1 MPTTINEQNARQI
14 RQPMDVLITMQVPD
28 DDITLSFSG
37 YTSTSKVSD
46 GRLTQPTWPMRR
58 LADLKGDGF
67 ALSGSYALYESL
79 TPSATN
85 GKLGVRGHV
94 GQVVSLTV
102 TGSQQ
107 MAGLTLLV
115 TGASAVT
122 YNGYSHEVTS
132 GRVSFLVGAT
142 TAVLTLTPASEETR
156 IEISEVQTGADITIT
171 NDNLISCIVSLRSD
185 LSPFDQTLPESE
197 LNIDAYFDEDVSEA
211 VAMIPD
217 DTPIYYRA
225 GYDSDMS
232 PLRSFYVAGQIT
244 WADNV
249 LSIHAVDAVHF
260 LDDIEIGAPITEE
273 DSDYIMN
280 ATFYLLDL
288 AGIECED
295 YTQIGWWSGAQRW
308 IIKEGTKARDFIAF
322 LNQCFNLTDGDNN
335 LYDGTGQL
343 QQELQYAYVD
353 AGVPTL
359 TTRSLDRGYH
369 SVYEH
374 DCADVK
380 RSIERLPGSVSAEY
394 LRITNLGMPYGGAYA
409 QKIGTATFI
418 KNVGTSLSFDK
429 YAYEWTIGLYL
440 GPNRDN
446 DIAKKLANKFGTFF
460 SFYNTC
466 MVVPANDS
474 GYWYTDTHS
483 TQVMTD
489 HGSVGKKLA
498 KGEIPQSKFGGYPP
512 NSGNSGNFS
521 AFVPWSQA
529 YHANWRYDNDP
540 AHQIRTAAQMWN
552 VLTAAGVIASDALT
566 IDLDIYGCAF
576 NLEADTYTNISD
588 EKGGVYTYG
597 ELPVIGRV
605 AARTAANTDTLIYPN
620 RMLSVGMYRSPVTGS
635 FTWKGD
641 PRMQPR
647 DIIHFHRLDGT
658 VEDVTIESIT
668 LKHEGGGTTAE
679 ITYRKGVI

>member
-1 MPTTINEQNARQI
+1 MPTTIDRENAKQI

-58 LADLKGDGF
+58 LADLQGDGF

-94 GQVVSLTV
+94 GQTVNLTV

-142 TAVLTLTPASEETR
+142 SAALTLTPASEEKR

-171 NDNLISCIVSLRSD
+171 NDNLISCTVSLRSD

-217 DTPIYYRA
+217 DTPIYYQA

-232 PLRSFYVAGQIT
+232 PLRSFYVAGQVT

-249 LSIHAVDAVHF
+249 LNIHAVDAVHF
-260 LDDIEIGAPITEE
+260 LDDVEVVAPITED
-273 DSDYIMN
+273 DSDYFLYSI
-280 ATFYLLDL
+280 FYLIDR
-288 AGIECED
+288 AGFAVENR
-295 YTQIGWWSGAQRW
+295 TSPVWWSKAQRW
-308 IIKEGTKARDFIAF
+308 IIKDGTKARDFIAF
-322 LNQCFNLTDGDNN
+322 LNQCFNLTDSDGN
-335 LYDGTGQL
+335 LYDGTGVLKDNL
-343 QQELQYAYVD
+343 QFAYTD
-353 AGVPTL
+353 AGIPRA
-359 TTRSLDRGYH
+359 TTSADWRH
-369 SVYEH
+369 THIVYEH

-380 RSIERLPGSVSAEY
+380 KNIERPTGTVSAEH
-394 LRITNLGMPYGGAYA
+394 LRIINPGDFGQISDSRT
-409 QKIGTATFI
+409 QKVGTATLI
-418 KNVGTSLSFDK
+418 KNVGTSLHFDK
-429 YAYEWTIGLYL
+429 YTFFRVIGLYL
-440 GPNRDN
+440 GENVDN
-446 DIAKKLANKFGTFF
+446 DVAQKMSAKYGLVWVQSKVMG
-460 SFYNTC
+460 
-466 MVVPANDS
+466 VVPVDS
-474 GYWYTDTHS
+474 I
-483 TQVMTD
+483 
-489 HGSVGKKLA
+489 GSYASSALPDIDNPRYIGSLLLN
-498 KGEIPQSKFGGYPP
+498 GEIPQSAFKNYKPEEGETTEY
-512 NSGNSGNFS
+512 S

-529 YHANWRYDNDP
+529 YAGWRYDNNP
-540 AHQIRTAAQMWN
+540 AHLIRTATQMWN
-552 VLTAAGVIASDALT
+552 VLTAAGVIASDAQT

-576 NLEADTYTNISD
+576 NLETDTYTNTID
-588 EKGGVYTYG
+588 EKGGMYVYG
-597 ELPVIGRV
+597 ELPVIGRI
-605 AARTAANTDTLIYPN
+605 AAKTAANTDTLIYPN

-658 VEDVTIESIT
+658 VEDVTIETIT
-668 LKHEGGGTTAE
+668 LKHAEGGTTAE
-679 ITYRKGVI
+679 ITYRKGVV

>member
-1 MPTTINEQNARQI
+1 MPTTIDRENAKQI

-37 YTSTSKVSD
+37 YTSTSKVAD

-58 LADLKGDGF
+58 LADLQGDGF

-94 GQVVSLTV
+94 GQTVNLTV

-115 TGASAVT
+115 TGAESVT

-142 TAVLTLTPASEETR
+142 SATLTLTPASEDTR
-156 IEISEVQTGADITIT
+156 IEISEVQTGADITI
-171 NDNLISCIVSLRSD
+171 NNHNLISCTVSLRSD

-217 DTPIYYRA
+217 DTPIYYQA

-232 PLRSFYVAGQIT
+232 PLRSFYVAGQVT

-260 LDDIEIGAPITEE
+260 LDDIEVVAPITETDSE
-273 DSDYIMN
+273 DVMD
-280 ATFYLLDL
+280 ATFYLLDR
-288 AGIECED
+288 AGFEAD
-295 YTQIGWWSGAQRW
+295 TSRAYADWWSRAQRW

-322 LNQCFNLTDGDNN
+322 LNQCFNLTDDDGN
-335 LYDGTGQL
+335 LYDGTGRL
-343 QQELQYAYVD
+343 KSELQYAYVD
-353 AGVPTL
+353 AGVPRV
-359 TTRSLDRGYH
+359 TTSVNWRHTHR
-369 SVYEH
+369 VYER
-374 DCADVK
+374 DCADIK
-380 RSIERLPGSVSAEY
+380 RNIERMPGSVSAEHT
-394 LRITNLGMPYGGAYA
+394 RITNPAMSVGDPYA
-409 QKIGTATFI
+409 QKVGSATFI

-429 YAYEWTIGLYL
+429 YTYFWLTGLYL
-440 GPNRDN
+440 GEKNDN
-446 DIAKKLANKFGTFF
+446 DVANKLRNKYGTVFGL
-460 SFYNTC
+460 YRV
-466 MVVPANDS
+466 MPVVPGCND
-474 GYWYTDTHS
+474 GYFG
-483 TQVMTD
+483 
-489 HGSVGKKLA
+489 GSCAYILSPKFVGSKIV
-498 KGEIPQSKFGGYPP
+498 KGEIPQSEYRNYRP
-512 NSGNSGNFS
+512 S
-521 AFVPWSQA
+521 ASDDINYSSFVPWSQS
-529 YHANWRYDNDP
+529 YDGWRYDNN
-540 AHQIRTAAQMWN
+540 ASHLIRTAAQMWN
-552 VLTAAGVIASDALT
+552 VLAAADIIASDTQT

-576 NLEADTYTNISD
+576 SLETDTYTNTID
-588 EKGGVYTYG
+588 EKGGAYTYG
-597 ELPVIGRV
+597 ELPVIGGM
-605 AARTAANTDTLIYPN
+605 AAKTATNTDTLIYPN
-620 RMLSVGMYRSPVTGS
+620 RMLSVGMYRSPITGS

-668 LKHEGGGTTAE
+668 LKHAEGGTTAE

>member
-58 LADLKGDGF
+58 LADLQGDGF

-94 GQVVSLTV
+94 GQTVNLTV

-115 TGASAVT
+115 TGAESVT

-142 TAVLTLTPASEETR
+142 SAALTLTPASEETR

-171 NDNLISCIVSLRSD
+171 NDNLISCTVSLRSD

-197 LNIDAYFDEDVSEA
+197 LNIDAYFDEDISEA

-217 DTPIYYRA
+217 DTPIYYQA

-232 PLRSFYVAGQIT
+232 PLRSFYVAGQVT

-249 LSIHAVDAVHF
+249 MSIHAVDAVHF
-260 LDDIEIGAPITEE
+260 LDDIEVVAPITETNSGNVV
-273 DSDYIMN
+273 D
-280 ATFYLLDL
+280 ATFYLLDI
-288 AGIECED
+288 AGISYKD
-295 YTQIGWWSGAQRW
+295 DAFAGWWSKAQRW
-308 IIKEGTKARDFIAF
+308 IIKEGTRARDFIAF
-322 LNQCFNLTDGDNN
+322 LNQCLNLTDDDGN
-335 LYDGTGQL
+335 LYDGTGSL
-343 QQELQYAYVD
+343 KSELQYAYVD
-353 AGVPTL
+353 AGIPTL
-359 TTRSLDRGYH
+359 TTYSWRRERYV
-369 SVYEH
+369 VYER
-374 DCADVK
+374 DCADIK
-380 RSIERLPGSVSAEY
+380 RNIERPTGTVSAEH
-394 LRITNLGMPYGGAYA
+394 LRIINPGDFGQISDSRT
-409 QKIGTATFI
+409 QKVGTATLI
-418 KNVGTSLSFDK
+418 KNVGTSLHFDK
-429 YAYEWTIGLYL
+429 YTFFRVIGLYL
-440 GPNRDN
+440 GENVDN
-446 DIAKKLANKFGTFF
+446 DVAQKMNAKYGTVWAQ
-460 SFYNTC
+460 SKV
-466 MVVPANDS
+466 MGVVPVDS
-474 GYWYTDTHS
+474 IGSYSSSALPDINNPGY
-483 TQVMTD
+483 V
-489 HGSVGKKLA
+489 GSLLLN
-498 KGEIPQSKFGGYPP
+498 GEIPQSAFKNYKPREGEDTEY
-512 NSGNSGNFS
+512 ST
-521 AFVPWSQA
+521 FVPWSQA
-529 YHANWRYDNDP
+529 YAGWRYDNNP

-552 VLTAAGVIASDALT
+552 ILTAAGVIASGAQT

-576 NLEADTYTNISD
+576 NLEADTYTNTID
-588 EKGGVYTYG
+588 EKGGTYVCG
-597 ELPVIGRV
+597 ELPVIGRI
-605 AARTAANTDTLIYPN
+605 AAKTDANTDTLIYPN

-647 DIIHFHRLDGT
+647 DIMEFHRLDGT
-658 VEDVTIESIT
+658 YEDVTIESIT
-668 LKHEGGGTTAE
+668 LKHAEGGTTAE

>member
-1 MPTTINEQNARQI
+1 MPTTIDRENAKQI

-58 LADLKGDGF
+58 LADLQGDGF

-94 GQVVSLTV
+94 GQTVNLTV

-115 TGASAVT
+115 TGAESVT

-142 TAVLTLTPASEETR
+142 TASLTLTPASEETR

-171 NDNLISCIVSLRSD
+171 NDNLISCTVSLRSD

-217 DTPIYYRA
+217 DTPIYYQA

-232 PLRSFYVAGQIT
+232 PLRSFYVAGQVT

-249 LSIHAVDAVHF
+249 MSIHAVDAVHF
-260 LDDIEIGAPITEE
+260 LDDIEVVAPITED
-273 DSDYIMN
+273 DSDY
-280 ATFYLLDL
+280 FLFSVRYLIDR
-288 AGIECED
+288 AGFAVDNRE
-295 YTQIGWWSGAQRW
+295 YTGWWSKAQRW

-322 LNQCFNLTDGDNN
+322 LNQCFNLTDESCD
-335 LYDGTGQL
+335 LYDGSGELKAPL
-343 QQELQYAYVD
+343 QFSYVD

-359 TTRSLDRGYH
+359 ITDSRHKGD
-369 SVYEH
+369 H
-374 DCADVK
+374 DVSEGDCTDIK
-380 RSIERLPGSVSAEY
+380 RNIERIPGSVSAEHV
-394 LRITNLGMPYGGAYA
+394 RITNPAMSTGDPYA
-409 QKIGTATFI
+409 QKVGSATFI

-429 YAYEWTIGLYL
+429 YAFFWLTGLYL
-440 GPNRDN
+440 GENIDN
-446 DIAKKLANKFGTFF
+446 DVAKKLESKYGTVFGL
-460 SFYNTC
+460 YKV
-466 MVVPANDS
+466 MPVVPGGSN
-474 GYWYTDTHS
+474 GYTGGTPAYITDP
-483 TQVMTD
+483 QF
-489 HGSVGKKLA
+489 VGYKLA
-498 KGEIPQSKFGGYPP
+498 KGEIPQSEFGRYKPKP
-512 NSGNSGNFS
+512 DDVTTYSS
-521 AFVPWSQA
+521 FVPWSQS
-529 YHANWRYDNDP
+529 YDGWRYDSN
-540 AHQIRTAAQMWN
+540 ASHLIRNATQMWN
-552 VLTAAGVIASDALT
+552 ILTAAGVIASDAQT

-576 NLEADTYTNISD
+576 NLEADTYTNTID
-588 EKGGVYTYG
+588 EKGGTYVYG
-597 ELPVIGRV
+597 ELPVIGRI
-605 AARTAANTDTLIYPN
+605 AAKTAADTDALIYPN
-620 RMLSVGMYRSPVTGS
+620 RMLSVGMYRSPITGS

-658 VEDVTIESIT
+658 VEDVTIETIT

>member
-1 MPTTINEQNARQI
+1 MPTTIDRENAKQI

-58 LADLKGDGF
+58 LADLQGDGF

-94 GQVVSLTV
+94 GQAVDLTV

-115 TGASAVT
+115 TGAESVT

-132 GRVSFLVGAT
+132 GRVSLLVGAT
-142 TAVLTLTPASEETR
+142 SATLTLTPASEDTR
-156 IEISEVQTGADITIT
+156 IEISEVQTGADITIN
-171 NDNLISCIVSLRSD
+171 NDNLISCTVSLRSD

-217 DTPIYYRA
+217 DTPIYYQA

-232 PLRSFYVAGQIT
+232 PLRSFYVAGQVT

-260 LDDIEIGAPITEE
+260 LDDIEVVAPIT
-273 DSDYIMN
+273 DMN
-280 ATFYLLDL
+280 STNIINIALYLLDR
-288 AGIECED
+288 AGTTPKD
-295 YTQIGWWSGAQRW
+295 VTSWSWWADTLRW
-308 IIKEGTKARDFIAF
+308 IVREGTKARDFIAF
-322 LNQCFNLTDGDNN
+322 LNQCFNITDDDRY
-335 LYDGTGQL
+335 LYDGSGRLKGVL
-343 QQELQYAYVD
+343 QFAYTD
-353 AGVPTL
+353 AGIPRIET
-359 TTRSLDRGYH
+359 DAGYRRMYT
-369 SVYEH
+369 VNEE
-374 DCADVK
+374 DCSDVK
-380 RSIERLPGSVSAEY
+380 RNIDRSCGTVSADHT
-394 LRITNLGMPYGGAYA
+394 RIVNQVKDSDDAYA
-409 QKIGTATFI
+409 QKVGSATLI
-418 KNVGTSLSFDK
+418 KGVGTSLSFDK
-429 YAYEWTIGLYL
+429 YTYYWLVGLFL
-440 GPNRDN
+440 GDNVDN
-446 DIAKKLANKFGTFF
+446 DIAAKMVRKYGTVFA
-460 SFYNTC
+460 YYKT
-466 MVVPANDS
+466 MAVVPAVNN
-474 GYWYTDTHS
+474 
-483 TQVMTD
+483 
-489 HGSVGKKLA
+489 GSFYGMNSFILTPDYAGDKLA
-498 KGEIPQSKFGGYPP
+498 KGEIPQSEYLNYRP
-512 NSGNSGNFS
+512 SESDS
-521 AFVPWSQA
+521 VSYSSFVPWSQS
-529 YHANWRYDNDP
+529 YDGWRYDNN
-540 AHQIRTAAQMWN
+540 ASHLIRTSAQMWN
-552 VLTAAGVIASDALT
+552 VLTAAGIIASDAQT

-576 NLEADTYTNISD
+576 NLEADTYTNTID
-588 EKGGVYTYG
+588 EKGGTYTYG
-597 ELPVIGRV
+597 ELPIIGRI
-605 AARTAANTDTLIYPN
+605 AAKTSLNTDTLIYPN
-620 RMLSVGMYRSPVTGS
+620 RMLSVGLYRSPITGS

-658 VEDVTIESIT
+658 VEDVTIETIT

>member
-1 MPTTINEQNARQI
+1 MPTTIDRENAKQI

-28 DDITLSFSG
+28 DDITLSFSW

-58 LADLKGDGF
+58 LADLQGDGF

-94 GQVVSLTV
+94 GQAVNLTV

-115 TGASAVT
+115 TGAESVT

-142 TAVLTLTPASEETR
+142 SATLTLTPASEDTR
-156 IEISEVQTGADITIT
+156 IEISEVQTGADITIN
-171 NDNLISCIVSLRSD
+171 NDNLISCTVSLRSD

-232 PLRSFYVAGQIT
+232 PLRSFYVAGQVT

-260 LDDIEIGAPITEE
+260 LDDVEIGAPITEE

-322 LNQCFNLTDGDNN
+322 LNQCFNLTDGDDN

-394 LRITNLGMPYGGAYA
+394 LRITNPGMPDGGAYA

-446 DIAKKLANKFGTFF
+446 DIAKKLANKFGIFF

-474 GYWYTDTHS
+474 GYWYTNTYS

-552 VLTAAGVIASDALT
+552 VLTAAGVIASDAQT

-576 NLEADTYTNISD
+576 NLEADTYTNTID
-588 EKGGVYTYG
+588 EKGGTYTYG
-597 ELPVIGRV
+597 ELPVIGRM
-605 AARTAANTDTLIYPN
+605 AAKTATNTDTPIYPN
-620 RMLSVGMYRSPVTGS
+620 RMLSVGMYRSPITGS

-668 LKHEGGGTTAE
+668 LKHAEGGTTAE